1 MSKMAPCT
9 LPGMPGEIVDQI
21 AGNLNDADLTALHS
35 VSKVVYSQT
44 KNAYAKRFFA
54 DVHVFM
60 HPLSFE
66 KLSFLSKDNF
76 YSTMVKHVTISTY
89 VLRDKSFRRKGA
101 CKSYQLCESIIKIY
115 IIVHSFW
122 SLAHG
127 RDLHP
132 QPWS

>member
-1 MSKMAPCT
+1 
-9 LPGMPGEIVDQI
+9 MPGEIFDEI
-21 AGNLNDADLTALHS
+21 TKNLNDADLTALHS
-35 VSKVVYSQT
+35 VNKDVYSRT
-44 KNAYAKRFFA
+44 KNAYAKRFFS

-76 YSTMVKHVTISTY
+76 YASMVKHVTISTY
-89 VLRDKSFRRKGA
+89 VLRDKSYRRKGA

-127 RDLHP
+127 GDLHS